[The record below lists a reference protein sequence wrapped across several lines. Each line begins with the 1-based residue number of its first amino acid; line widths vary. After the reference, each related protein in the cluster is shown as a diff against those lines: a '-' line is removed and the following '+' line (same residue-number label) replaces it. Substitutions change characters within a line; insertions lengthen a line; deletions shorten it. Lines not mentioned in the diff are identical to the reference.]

1 MDGLYLI
8 TIARSNG
15 IAGDLPSLK
24 ARTRLMPLVFAVV
37 TVALSSNADAGA
49 CGNNLSAFEW
59 EMSSRPLPVVGAG
72 PNFPPGREAETLLV
86 VSSRYR
92 AAQSMERLGNMQQCL
107 KLVAEARTNFESLTG
122 DAPSAPSDA

>member
-1 MDGLYLI
+1 M
-8 TIARSNG
+8 ARG
-15 IAGDLPSLK
+15 LPSLK

-86 VSSRYR
+86 VSSLLGWVGGDGIVTLIGF
-92 AAQSMERLGNMQQCL
+92 AAKSR
-107 KLVAEARTNFESLTG
+107 
-122 DAPSAPSDA
+122 